1 MGKKNVVTDEK
12 LEEAYQVIARIVRD
26 YGEKYLPIFKRL
38 HEEREI
44 RKASQDLKDIALQV
58 AQNMRP

>member
-1 MGKKNVVTDEK
+1 MQEK
-12 LEEAYQVIARIVRD
+12 ITEEVLEEAYRIMARIVRD

-44 RKASQDLKDIALQV
+44 RKAKQELKDIALQI
-58 AQNMRP
+58 AQNMR